1 MRIIDDLDYQST
13 QQATPVS
20 TTGELINARFSN
32 SLVGNF
38 SQSREAE
45 LELRDAKVSTTQGGD
60 ETLFGY
66 MFGPSL
72 YERDNSNVKENKVL
86 SRDEAMSRAKAA
98 GVKVD
103 IPADGMREAAVDI
116 LIKRRTEEAKREFV
130 FSSAEKNFT
139 NTVAGF
145 AGDFAGMMVDP
156 FNVAAAFVPVV
167 GEARYGAWLAR
178 AGGLLERT
186 AIRGGVGAA
195 EGFVGSVA
203 LEPFI
208 LSNRQA
214 LQDDYDIYDSMNNIA
229 AGTFFGSALHAG
241 AGMFGDAYHGYKG
254 TSPEWVKYRE
264 KVKAGDTTGKPP
276 VLSELDIKTAK
287 QQIEL
292 MDALSEVSLPRTGIE
307 AANVIDAR
315 IAGLREASARVLD
328 QPTIA
333 ALRSEQDE
341 LALLLTDVNRIER
354 ERAAGNVVKQRDGV
368 LDTLSPEEIK
378 LATDRL
384 AEIKVSL
391 EQHKLG
397 LDSAK
402 SLRELEEKLGK
413 IDLDSD
419 LIALSEKI
427 NPSNRKYYEL
437 RESKE
442 LTPENKKALE
452 SDPYRDVRPIM
463 AQLTPETQARMF
475 RAVIAQVADGRLP
488 DVTAAMLSDPKLA
501 SLPGVKEA
509 VIANAKANL
518 AEPANITNKLARDA
532 ETRYAEVKS
541 TGDID
546 KDSELL
552 LHEQS
557 SFNDY
562 LARTGLAEDADVM
575 KVIDREIKAEDM
587 EVSKAKS
594 QADAAKQAAA
604 CLAGA
609 L

>member
-20 TTGELINARFSN
+20 TTGELLNARFESSFIGGPVKSASDRLRLN
-32 SLVGNF
+32 DLNQ
-38 SQSREAE
+38 SQYQEGPTTV
-45 LELRDAKVSTTQGGD
+45 LDAI
-60 ETLFGY
+60 
-66 MFGPSL
+66 FGPKTTD
-72 YERDNSNVKENKVL
+72 DNYDTRRTENKTL
-86 SRDEAMSRAKAA
+86 TRDEAMSKAKAA
-98 GVKVD
+98 GVKVEV
-103 IPADGMREAAVDI
+103 PASGMSEAGIDF

-139 NTVAGF
+139 NTAAGF

-156 FNVAAAFVPVV
+156 LNVASAFVPVV

-241 AGMFGDAYHGYKG
+241 AGMFGDSVAKLRGVD
-254 TSPEWVKYRE
+254 PEWVKYRD
-264 KVKAGDTTGKPP
+264 KVAAGDTTVKPP
-276 VLSELDIKTAK
+276 SITDADIKTAK

-328 QPTIA
+328 QPAVA
-333 ALRSEQDE
+333 ALRAEQDD

-384 AEIKVSL
+384 AEIKVAL

-413 IDLDSD
+413 TDLDSD
-419 LIALSEKI
+419 LITLSERI
-427 NPSNRKYYEL
+427 QPSNRKYYEL

-452 SDPYRDVRPIM
+452 SDPYKDVRPIM

-475 RAVIAQVADGRLP
+475 RAAIAQVADGKP
-488 DVTAAMLSDPKLA
+488 VDVAAILLSDPKLA
-501 SLPGVKEA
+501 DLPGVRAEVVRLAKENNQAFAKAA
-509 VIANAKANL
+509 VKASQESDARLAEMKGSDDDLANEKASATEEQSSLKDYMKRIGIEEDETVASLLAAADKDIANARSAGN
-518 AEPANITNKLARDA
+518 
-532 ETRYAEVKS
+532 
-541 TGDID
+541 
-546 KDSELL
+546 
-552 LHEQS
+552 
-557 SFNDY
+557 
-562 LARTGLAEDADVM
+562 
-575 KVIDREIKAEDM
+575 
-587 EVSKAKS
+587 
-594 QADAAKQAAA
+594 AAKQAAA
-604 CLAGA
+604 CLMGA

>member
-20 TTGELINARFSN
+20 TTGELLNARFESSFIGGPVKSASDRLRLN
-32 SLVGNF
+32 DLNQ
-38 SQSREAE
+38 SQYQEGPTTV
-45 LELRDAKVSTTQGGD
+45 LDAI
-60 ETLFGY
+60 
-66 MFGPSL
+66 FGPKTTD
-72 YERDNSNVKENKVL
+72 DNYDTRRTENKTL
-86 SRDEAMSRAKAA
+86 TRDEAMSKAKAA
-98 GVKVD
+98 GVKVEV
-103 IPADGMREAAVDI
+103 PAAGMSEAGVDL

-139 NTVAGF
+139 NTAAGF

-156 FNVAAAFVPVV
+156 LNVASAFVPVV

-452 SDPYRDVRPIM
+452 ADPYRDIRPIM
-463 AQLTPETQARMF
+463 AQLTPDTQARMF
-475 RAVIAQVADGRLP
+475 RAAIAQVADGKP
-488 DVTAAMLSDPKLA
+488 VDVAAILLSDPKLA
-501 SLPGVKEA
+501 DLPGVRAEVVRMAKENNQAFAKAA
-509 VIANAKANL
+509 VKASQESDARLAEMKGSDDELANEKASATEEQSSLKDYMKRIGIEEDETVAKLLADADKDIANARSAGN
-518 AEPANITNKLARDA
+518 
-532 ETRYAEVKS
+532 
-541 TGDID
+541 
-546 KDSELL
+546 
-552 LHEQS
+552 
-557 SFNDY
+557 
-562 LARTGLAEDADVM
+562 
-575 KVIDREIKAEDM
+575 
-587 EVSKAKS
+587 
-594 QADAAKQAAA
+594 AAKQAAA
-604 CLAGA
+604 CLMGA

>member
-20 TTGELINARFSN
+20 TTGELLNARFESSFIGGPVKSASDRLRLN
-32 SLVGNF
+32 DLNQ
-38 SQSREAE
+38 SQYQEGPTTV
-45 LELRDAKVSTTQGGD
+45 LDAI
-60 ETLFGY
+60 
-66 MFGPSL
+66 FGPKTTD
-72 YERDNSNVKENKVL
+72 DNYDTRRTENKTL
-86 SRDEAMSRAKAA
+86 TRDEAMSKAKAA
-98 GVKVD
+98 GVKVEV
-103 IPADGMREAAVDI
+103 PAAGMSEAGVDL

-130 FSSAEKNFT
+130 FATAEKNFT

-156 FNVAAAFVPVV
+156 LNVASAFVPVV

-452 SDPYRDVRPIM
+452 ADPYRDIRPIM
-463 AQLTPETQARMF
+463 AQLTPDTQARMF
-475 RAVIAQVADGRLP
+475 RAAIAQVADGKP
-488 DVTAAMLSDPKLA
+488 VDVAAILLSDPKLA
-501 SLPGVKEA
+501 DLPGVRAEVVRMAKENNQAFAKAA
-509 VIANAKANL
+509 VKASQESDARLAEMKGSDDELANEKASATEEQSSLKDYMKRIGIEEDETVAKLLADADKDIANARSAGN
-518 AEPANITNKLARDA
+518 
-532 ETRYAEVKS
+532 
-541 TGDID
+541 
-546 KDSELL
+546 
-552 LHEQS
+552 
-557 SFNDY
+557 
-562 LARTGLAEDADVM
+562 
-575 KVIDREIKAEDM
+575 
-587 EVSKAKS
+587 
-594 QADAAKQAAA
+594 AAKQAAA
-604 CLAGA
+604 CLMGA

>member
-20 TTGELINARFSN
+20 TTGELINARFESSFIGGPVKSASDRLRLN
-32 SLVGNF
+32 DLNQ
-38 SQSREAE
+38 SQYQEGPTTV
-45 LELRDAKVSTTQGGD
+45 LDAI
-60 ETLFGY
+60 
-66 MFGPSL
+66 FGPKTTD
-72 YERDNSNVKENKVL
+72 DNYDTRRTENKTL
-86 SRDEAMSRAKAA
+86 TRDEAMSKAKAA
-98 GVKVD
+98 GVKVEV
-103 IPADGMREAAVDI
+103 PANGMSEAGVDF

-139 NTVAGF
+139 NTAAGF

-452 SDPYRDVRPIM
+452 ADPYRDIRPIM
-463 AQLTPETQARMF
+463 AQLTPDTQARMF
-475 RAVIAQVADGRLP
+475 RAAIAQVADGKP
-488 DVTAAMLSDPKLA
+488 VDVAAILLSDPKLA
-501 SLPGVKEA
+501 DLPGVRAEVVRMAKENNQAFAKAA
-509 VIANAKANL
+509 VKASQESDARLAEMKGSDDELANEKASATEEQSSLKDYMKRIGIEEDETVAKLLADADKDIANARSAGN
-518 AEPANITNKLARDA
+518 
-532 ETRYAEVKS
+532 
-541 TGDID
+541 
-546 KDSELL
+546 
-552 LHEQS
+552 
-557 SFNDY
+557 
-562 LARTGLAEDADVM
+562 
-575 KVIDREIKAEDM
+575 
-587 EVSKAKS
+587 
-594 QADAAKQAAA
+594 AAKQAAA
-604 CLAGA
+604 CLMGA

>member
-20 TTGELINARFSN
+20 TTGELLNARFSN

-45 LELRDAKVSTTQGGD
+45 LELRDAKVSTTRGGD

-66 MFGPSL
+66 MFGTSL

-103 IPADGMREAAVDI
+103 VPSGGMREAAVDI

-241 AGMFGDAYHGYKG
+241 AGMFGDAVAKLRGVD
-254 TSPEWVKYRE
+254 PEWVKYRE

-276 VLSELDIKTAK
+276 ILSELDIKTAK

-384 AEIKVSL
+384 AEIKVAL

-402 SLRELEEKLGK
+402 SLRELEDKLGK

-419 LIALSEKI
+419 LIALSERI
-427 NPSNRKYYEL
+427 QPSNRKYYEL

-452 SDPYRDVRPIM
+452 ADPYKDVRPIM
-463 AQLTPETQARMF
+463 AQLAPETQARMF
-475 RAVIAQVADGRLP
+475 RAAIAQVADGKP
-488 DVTAAMLSDPKLA
+488 VDVAAILLSDPKLA
-501 SLPGVKEA
+501 DLPGVRAEVVRLAKENNQSFAKAA
-509 VIANAKANL
+509 VKARQESDARLAEMKGSDDELANEKASATEEQSSLKDYMKRIGIEEDETVAKLLADADKDIANARSAGN
-518 AEPANITNKLARDA
+518 
-532 ETRYAEVKS
+532 
-541 TGDID
+541 
-546 KDSELL
+546 
-552 LHEQS
+552 
-557 SFNDY
+557 
-562 LARTGLAEDADVM
+562 
-575 KVIDREIKAEDM
+575 
-587 EVSKAKS
+587 
-594 QADAAKQAAA
+594 AAKQAAA
-604 CLAGA
+604 CLMGA